1 MMLLIASQSG
11 FFVMSVGVMVCVG
24 ISIFNSDFRCGFVR
38 LSQLTFNGNSFEKSG
53 KLNIGLETNAS
64 INPLKF

>member
-38 LSQLTFNGNSFEKSG
+38 LSQLTFKKSFEKSG
-53 KLNIGLETNAS
+53 KLNIGSETNAS